1 MKDAATKHPKSSCF
15 AFDSKQHVGFASR
28 SPSATIS
35 LHATVATCCN
45 SHLTREYCCHTCVVS
60 VARPS
65 VIPAFTDAIG
75 EFSHICGPNC
85 VALHRNFLTF
95 ENECDADRN
104 SRTLL
109 DPRQSGTIATG
120 LACRGRAVKASPDVA
135 RKNGMPNSSGPLF
148 ETHSTLL
155 SRLLIELH
163 ARIYRRTSRE
173 TALARTTSATRSS
186 DASRGEWKHRV
197 AASHGNGRLSL

>member
-95 ENECDADRN
+95 SEFENECDADRN

-109 DPRQSGTIATG
+109 DPRPGCQS
-120 LACRGRAVKASPDVA
+120 VA
-135 RKNGMPNSSGPLF
+135 RCRQEEWDAEQFRSFVRNTQHVVIPIA
-148 ETHSTLL
+148 H
-155 SRLLIELH
+155 
-163 ARIYRRTSRE
+163 
-173 TALARTTSATRSS
+173 RTTREDLPANEPGNCSC
-186 DASRGEWKHRV
+186 
-197 AASHGNGRLSL
+197 SHHLRNSKQRCEQG